1 MTYECIKDF
10 DNTDRYYF
18 KGDVITKKE
27 LELLTQ
33 KEALNF
39 KNVDPVIDLFPTEYY
54 DDYTDDYMINN

>member
-1 MTYECIKDF
+1 MTYKCIRDF
-10 DNTDRYYF
+10 DNIDHPYF

-39 KNVDPVIDLFPTEYY
+39 ENVDTVIDLFPIEYY
-54 DDYTDDYMINN
+54 DDYTDEYMINN